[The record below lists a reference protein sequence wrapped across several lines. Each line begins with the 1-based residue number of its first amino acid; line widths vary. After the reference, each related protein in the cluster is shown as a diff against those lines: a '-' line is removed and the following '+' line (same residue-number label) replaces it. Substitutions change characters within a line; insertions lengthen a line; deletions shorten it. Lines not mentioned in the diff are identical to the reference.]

1 MKTVIF
7 GASGFIGS
15 HVAEQLHLA
24 GHDVIAPL
32 RAGSDRVFLDSV
44 GVRVAQVDFADQSSI
59 EAATSAADVVVNC
72 TAAVQASPRQARH
85 VDVEL
90 TRQLVHAAAHAGA
103 GRFVQLSTIVVYG
116 FAPGICP
123 ADETTPCRPTH
134 PISRLAVEREDTVRA
149 AATAAG
155 IDHVILRPVS
165 TIGAR
170 DKDSFFSRLVRAHE
184 ANAFP
189 MIDGGR
195 SRFSCVDAR
204 DIGRAM
210 AVLAGL
216 PEAAGETYLLR
227 GFELSWAQ
235 LKGLL
240 DLYRGV
246 VAKARNIPRPLALGV
261 AATQE
266 MLSRRPGLT
275 RYAVEA
281 LCHDRIWDD
290 TKLRSTGFVTAYD
303 LHESTSAALAA
314 LAGPDKDGMLR

>member
-1 MKTVIF
+1 MKTVVF

-15 HVAEQLHLA
+15 HVAEQLQLA
-24 GHDVIAPL
+24 GHDVITPL
-32 RAGSDRVFLDSV
+32 RAESDRAFLDSL
-44 GVRVAQVDFADQSSI
+44 GVRVTQVDFAEQSSI

-90 TRQLVHAAAHAGA
+90 TRRLVHAAAQAGA
-103 GRFVQLSTIVVYG
+103 ARFVQLSTIVVYG
-116 FAPGICP
+116 FAPGTCP

-149 AATAAG
+149 AARDAG
-155 IDHVILRPVS
+155 VDYVILRPAS
-165 TIGAR
+165 TIGTR
-170 DKDSFFSRLVRAHE
+170 DKASFFSRLAQAHA

-195 SRFSCVDAR
+195 SRFSCVDTR

-210 AVLAGL
+210 AFLAGL

-227 GFELSWAQ
+227 AFELSWAQ
-235 LKGLL
+235 LKDLL
-240 DLYRGV
+240 DRHRGV
-246 VAKARNIPRPLALGV
+246 VAKTRNIPRPLALGV
-261 AATQE
+261 AAAQE
-266 MLSRRPGLT
+266 KLVKNPSLT

-281 LCHDRIWDD
+281 LCHDRIWND
-290 TKLRSTGFVTAYD
+290 TKLRSTGFATAYD
-303 LHESTSAALAA
+303 FHESTSAALAA
-314 LAGPDKDGMLR
+314 LPGSHQDGKHR